1 VPPRAFL
8 AARAW
13 RSEVGGIVV
22 EGRGFGA
29 AAIEVGGIIVEG
41 GGFGVTGKE
50 IGFLGESLWRSVAA
64 EQLAVEHHSFRV
76 SGASV
81 DAAGSVGTLCGS
93 RCRGFGL
100 RGRGLV
106 RWRDS
111 AFALRSSC
119 RFPWRS
125 SRLPWRSRTATF
137 GPSVLGVVD
146 RSYDAGGDIT
156 GLKEGDCIRG
166 RMRGQIFGAFA
177 PVGGRRVGIQNGVA
191 RERCFQSRGELLS
204 IADHVDELRFGNFC
218 HRVVS

>member
-1 VPPRAFL
+1 M
-8 AARAW
+8 
-13 RSEVGGIVV
+13 
-22 EGRGFGA
+22 
-29 AAIEVGGIIVEG
+29 EG
-41 GGFGVTGKE
+41 GGFGVAAVEVGVIVGEGGGVGVTGKE

-64 EQLAVEHHSFRV
+64 EQLAGEHHSFRV
-76 SGASV
+76 SSASV
-81 DAAGSVGTLCGS
+81 DAAGSVGNHCGS

-100 RGRGLV
+100 RGSGLV

-119 RFPWRS
+119 RFPRRR

-166 RMRGQIFGAFA
+166 RMRGHIFGAFA
-177 PVGGRRVGIQNGVA
+177 PVGGRRVGIQDGVA
-191 RERCFQSRGELLS
+191 RERCFERRGELLS
-204 IADHVDELRFGNFC
+204 LVDHVDELRFDDFC